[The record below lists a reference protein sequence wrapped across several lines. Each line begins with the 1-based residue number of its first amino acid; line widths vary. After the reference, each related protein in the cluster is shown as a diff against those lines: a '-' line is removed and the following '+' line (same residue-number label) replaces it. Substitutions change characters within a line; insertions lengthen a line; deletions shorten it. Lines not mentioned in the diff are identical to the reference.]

1 LTYLVFISI
10 KMTFDSSDYIIVML
24 NDFVKNYSYPN
35 EIKYDKIA
43 IKKNC
48 KTVSWGTELH
58 VTYIY

>member
-1 LTYLVFISI
+1 
-10 KMTFDSSDYIIVML
+10 MTFDSSDYIIVML

-35 EIKYDKIA
+35 EKKYDKIA

-48 KTVSWGTELH
+48 KTVSWGTDLH

>member
-1 LTYLVFISI
+1 
-10 KMTFDSSDYIIVML
+10 MTFDSSDYIIVML

-35 EIKYDKIA
+35 EKKYDKIS

-48 KTVSWGTELH
+48 KTVSWDTDLH